1 MKKLVLALLLLNGCQ
16 SAMDKEGYA
25 YDPLEGFNRKV
36 YSFNSTADKYVLKP
50 VASGYKTVVPEFA
63 RNRVGNFFG
72 NLDDVGSFGNS
83 LLQGEGE
90 QALKI
95 LARIINNTF
104 FGLLGL
110 FDVATPMGNEKISAD
125 FGQTLHKYGVKSGP
139 YIVLPLLGPST
150 VRDSAGGLV
159 DGVVSADSA
168 VFRKPAPRIA
178 AIVVDGVNRRSELL
192 GKEELLENSPDPY
205 ATMRDA
211 WLQHRW
217 GQLGESINGVE
228 PVIDDDDSASDATD
242 AGAEGQSGEK
252 TK

>member
-1 MKKLVLALLLLNGCQ
+1 MKKLVLALLLLTGCQ

-36 YSFNSTADKYVLKP
+36 YSFNRGADKYVLKP

-63 RNRVGNFFG
+63 RNRVGDFFG

-110 FDVATPMGNEKISAD
+110 FDVATPLGNEKINAD
-125 FGQTLHKYGVKSGP
+125 FGQTLHKYGVNSGP
-139 YIVLPLLGPST
+139 YLMLPILGPST
-150 VRDSAGGLV
+150 VRDTAGSLV
-159 DGVVSADSA
+159 DGVASADSL
-168 VFRKPAPRIA
+168 VFPKAPARA
-178 AIVVDGVNRRSELL
+178 TAIVVDGVQRRSELL
-192 GKEELLENSPDPY
+192 GKEDLLDSSPDPY

-228 PVIDDDDSASDATD
+228 PVIDEDDAATD
-242 AGAEGQSGEK
+242 EQK